1 MKIEMSERLKHR
13 LTGLVVVISIAIIF
27 LPAMMKKSNRRFE
40 ETVHVAVTLP
50 HKPQVASVTVPGKKA
65 LFETVK
71 VAHVEIPP
79 FPKAPEKIA
88 SAEPIKLA
96 TPVLASQLAQLDI
109 PVVKARKTK
118 PASLPPAK
126 ISKVLS
132 VSLNNAR
139 YGVQL
144 ASFSQQINA
153 QQLVNKLRQ
162 HGYTAS
168 YTPIQGNQGQA
179 IYKVVVG
186 SLAEKEAALS
196 LQKKLASNLKLN
208 GFVVK
213 MA

>member
-40 ETVHVAVTLP
+40 ETVHVAVKLP
-50 HKPQVASVTVPGKKA
+50 HKPQVASVSVPGKKV
-65 LFETVK
+65 LFDSVK

-88 SAEPIKLA
+88 SAEPIKLVA
-96 TPVLASQLAQLDI
+96 PALASQLAKLEI
-109 PVVKARKTK
+109 PPVKLRKK
-118 PASLPPAK
+118 PLVLPSAK
-126 ISKVLS
+126 ISKIIS
-132 VSLNNAR
+132 MHLNNDR

-153 QQLVNKLRQ
+153 QQLVNRLRQ
-162 HGYTAS
+162 HGYTAN
-168 YTPIQGNQGQA
+168 YTPIQGKKGRA

-186 SLAEKEAALS
+186 SLAQKEAALI
-196 LQKKLASNLKLN
+196 LQKKLAANLKLS
-208 GFVVK
+208 GFIVK